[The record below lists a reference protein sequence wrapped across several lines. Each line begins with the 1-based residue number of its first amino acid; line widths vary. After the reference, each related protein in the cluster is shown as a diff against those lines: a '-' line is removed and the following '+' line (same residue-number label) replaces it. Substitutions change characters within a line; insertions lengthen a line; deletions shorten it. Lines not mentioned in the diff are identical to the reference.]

1 MTRFIRII
9 PIDTVLVN
17 FGCEPDRKI
26 VANRDAGNHKVIGS
40 RPAAFENKGRIDAS
54 VTFVICSRQW
64 QAPALPMGRM
74 TMKFLTTKTFLT
86 AAALGLLATAALAQ
100 AALAQATAPEPW
112 DLKPDIGYAYD
123 KEGKTLSY
131 KMGTN
136 NAGLLLKGAR
146 KVPKGTLF
154 FIGQNGQL
162 YIRTGPYLEGSG
174 KFMFGSN

>member
-1 MTRFIRII
+1 M
-9 PIDTVLVN
+9 
-17 FGCEPDRKI
+17 
-26 VANRDAGNHKVIGS
+26 
-40 RPAAFENKGRIDAS
+40 
-54 VTFVICSRQW
+54 
-64 QAPALPMGRM
+64 M
-74 TMKFLTTKTFLT
+74 MKLLTTKTFLT

-100 AALAQATAPEPW
+100 ATAPEPW
-112 DLKPDIGYAYD
+112 DIKPDVGYAYD

-136 NAGLLLKGAR
+136 NAGLLLKGAK

-162 YIRTGPYLEGSG
+162 YMRTGPYLEGNG